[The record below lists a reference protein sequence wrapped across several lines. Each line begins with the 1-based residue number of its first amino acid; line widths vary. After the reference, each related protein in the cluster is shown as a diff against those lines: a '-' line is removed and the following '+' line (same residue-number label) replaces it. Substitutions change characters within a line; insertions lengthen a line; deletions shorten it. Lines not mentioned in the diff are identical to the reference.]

1 MLTWRASYLGVLR
14 NKASVAASGKL
25 GVLTLRLAIEK
36 EVGSLDLKAL
46 ISQTDLESQCNCVVE
61 LKAQITINCCQE

>member
-46 ISQTDLESQCNCVVE
+46 ISQTDLESQM
-61 LKAQITINCCQE
+61 